1 MTDRFIFLI
10 TYLTVTVTYFP
21 RLNFREI
28 KGPRKF
34 LLNLFDSI
42 KRIFLANREN

>member
-10 TYLTVTVTYFP
+10 TYLTVTYFP

-34 LLNLFDSI
+34 LLNLFYSI
-42 KRIFLANREN
+42 KRIFLAKREN